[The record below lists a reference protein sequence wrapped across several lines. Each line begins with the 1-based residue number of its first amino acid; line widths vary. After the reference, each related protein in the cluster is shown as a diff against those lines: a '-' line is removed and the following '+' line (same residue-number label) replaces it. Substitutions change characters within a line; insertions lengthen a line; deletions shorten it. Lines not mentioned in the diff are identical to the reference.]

1 MQYRILGNTG
11 LKVSLLSFGTG
22 GPSQFGQKV
31 QLSREEQTRLVHRS
45 LDLGINLFDSS
56 CKYGNSEE
64 LLGTTLKGIP
74 RDSYILSTKW
84 GAAMTWSAP
93 GTGGV
98 DGALEQDPESLVRAV
113 ARSLKRFN
121 TDYIDI
127 MQLHGLRRDQ
137 YSEVVGRFHPVLR
150 RLQKKGM
157 IRFIGFSERFIADPK
172 HETVTLA
179 LKTHPSLW
187 DTVMLKY
194 GILNQYAAQEAL
206 PLALKAGIGV
216 INMAAVRIKLP
227 RPAELT
233 ALIRRWKGRGLLPPN
248 GLPAEDP
255 LG

>member
-1 MQYRILGNTG
+1 
-11 LKVSLLSFGTG
+11 
-22 GPSQFGQKV
+22 
-31 QLSREEQTRLVHRS
+31 
-45 LDLGINLFDSS
+45 
-56 CKYGNSEE
+56 
-64 LLGTTLKGIP
+64 
-74 RDSYILSTKW
+74 
-84 GAAMTWSAP
+84 MTWSAP

-255 LG
+255 LGWLVRNNVSSVVAAGYKFAADHPGIATVLTGTSNLAHLEDNVAALESPCLPEADKSRLVELFRNIAEYA